1 MIHGLSNSVLR
12 SISRQL
18 VIILLMVEQS
28 NMNQM
33 LTPISDLGNYSA
45 ESSNNNFSL
54 YWLLKTG
61 VNIYCSLIACKMKR

>member
-1 MIHGLSNSVLR
+1 MIHGLSHSVLR

-33 LTPISDLGNYSA
+33 SAPISDLGNYSA
-45 ESSNNNFSL
+45 ESGNNNFSL
-54 YWLLKTG
+54 Y
-61 VNIYCSLIACKMKR
+61 